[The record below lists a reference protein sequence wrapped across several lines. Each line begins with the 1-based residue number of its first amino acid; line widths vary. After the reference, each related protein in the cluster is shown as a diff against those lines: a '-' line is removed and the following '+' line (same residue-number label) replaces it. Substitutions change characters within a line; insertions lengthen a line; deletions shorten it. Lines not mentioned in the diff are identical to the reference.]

1 MKKLFIL
8 LLLSFITFTGCD
20 KDDDPTKQQTT
31 PQTFVKEE
39 SEIVSVSNNSI
50 ILTGTQSDIEEND
63 IIVSGANNNAP
74 KGFLRKVTSKTS
86 SNGNTILQTQ
96 STTISEA
103 VKYFYEEDEEYEGGI
118 NYTFQPSDQTGR
130 NVSQNASMPITITI
144 DETVTTTDGGIP
156 IEVNLTG
163 SLTITPNITFDIKI
177 SNRVFSPAIEEFNF
191 AITTENDFNISLNT
205 EVNASFDTNDIELG
219 SFTSAPITITVGIP
233 IVIIPKFTL
242 YIGANG
248 DLNASILYTYNN
260 HSTAKSGVT
269 YNNGWEY
276 LPDNGFSINNQSATA
291 TASVSGN
298 LKAYVKPEF
307 SLSLYDEGFVSSGI
321 SVEPYARFDGDV
333 SSTEYSWSIN
343 GGIDTGAFFKAQAF
357 GFSLVDEEW
366 SDLINIQEWEIA
378 SGGYN
383 IATITNP
390 IPTDNSTITEQ
401 PVVFSWQ
408 PNNFTET
415 PTYEVLLGSESNSLN
430 ILGTTNNT
438 NFTYSNTLNNGT
450 YYWKVIARD
459 SNNDI
464 ITESLIFSFILNQN
478 TTTDPVHTPIP
489 NNGAIDINLNGNL
502 SFSESTNTPSDA
514 TFKVY
519 FEANPN
525 PTTVYNL
532 GANTNTLNYNGLQE
546 GTQYYWKVETISN
559 TGSVLATSPIWSFTT
574 LSNTA
579 NTEPVFNPTPNN
591 GATNV
596 LTNGNLSFTAG
607 ANTPTD
613 ATYKLYFD
621 TNSNPTTQYNL
632 GTQTTH
638 GYSGLQENTTYYWK
652 VETVSNAGSVLATSN
667 VWNFITENNTSGG
680 IYNGNVTLATQQE
693 IDDFGANNYS
703 EITGN
708 LLIGGDYAN
717 LTDITNLSSL
727 NSITSVG
734 GYLAIIWNP
743 NLLNLNGLNSIT
755 YVGSNFDLTSNDSLN
770 NTDGLSSIAFVG
782 GMVSLGY
789 CNSLTNI
796 DGLSSLQTIQSH
808 LNIRQSDLINLDGLS
823 SLQYIGGD
831 LSIGYNQHVDGN
843 HSLTNLNGLNA
854 LTNVGGDL
862 RITYSTHLTNLCGI
876 TNLITNGV
884 VSGSYIVYLNSYNP
898 TQQDIIDGNCSQ

>member
-144 DETVTTTDGGIP
+144 DETITTTDGGIP

-260 HSTAKSGVT
+260 LSTAKSGVT

-321 SVEPYARFDGDV
+321 SVEPYARFEGDV

-532 GANTNTLNYNGLQE
+532 GANTNTLNFNGLQE

-652 VETVSNAGSVLATSN
+652 VETINNMGTVLATSN
-667 VWNFITENNTSGG
+667 IWNFTTDVSNNNVF
-680 IYNGNVTLATQQE
+680 NGNVLLFNQSDL
-693 IDDFGANNYS
+693 DDFASNNYTHINGNFTIGDLS
-703 EITGN
+703 NNITT
-708 LLIGGDYAN
+708 LS
-717 LTDITNLSSL
+717 NLSSIIEIQGTL
-727 NSITSVG
+727 KISRTSIT
-734 GYLAIIWNP
+734 
-743 NLLNLNGLNSIT
+743 NLNGLNSLLFIGET
-755 YVGSNFDLTSNDSLN
+755 LQIEDNNNLENIDALSSLTTINQRLILYRNQN
-770 NTDGLSSIAFVG
+770 NAFTNINGLSSVTNIGDSVNISANS
-782 GMVSLGY
+782 SL
-789 CNSLTNI
+789 NNI
-796 DGLSSLQTIQSH
+796 DGLVSVQS
-808 LNIRQSDLINLDGLS
+808 
-823 SLQYIGGD
+823 IGGYFRI
-831 LSIGYNQHVDGN
+831 SSNE
-843 HSLTNLNGLNA
+843 SLTNLNGASSIQTIGEFINISNNQL
-854 LTNVGGDL
+854 LTDF
-862 RITYSTHLTNLCGI
+862 CGI
-876 TNLITNGV
+876 STVILNGF
-884 VSGSYIVYLNSYNP
+884 SGNYNVTDNNYNP
-898 TQQDIIDGNCSQ
+898 AQQDILDGNCSQ